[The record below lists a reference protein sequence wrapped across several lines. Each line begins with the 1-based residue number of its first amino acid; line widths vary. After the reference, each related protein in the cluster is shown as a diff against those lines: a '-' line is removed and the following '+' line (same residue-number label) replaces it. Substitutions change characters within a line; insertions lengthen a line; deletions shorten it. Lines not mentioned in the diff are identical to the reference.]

1 MAKNHRKTLKSHFN
15 MKRDFCFGQQQKTV
29 HRTVRKEDRLGF
41 SVLEML
47 IVLTTMAILAGVALT
62 HFQES
67 TLDAKR
73 SVLIHNWHVY
83 RAQIQLYHLTH
94 LGQYPELRE
103 GRLPQLFQ
111 ATNQYGQAGPPGPAY
126 PYGPYLDAP
135 PINPYTMTDTVV
147 RVERPGQKPTKPI
160 GEAAWQYDP
169 LTGDIWPNHPE
180 FFQRTPGKK
189 ISLPSVISPSPSA
202 VAAGRREGL
211 GNP

>member
-1 MAKNHRKTLKSHFN
+1 MLPGTHSRKVSRF
-15 MKRDFCFGQQQKTV
+15 RWGA
-29 HRTVRKEDRLGF
+29 RKGF
-41 SVLEML
+41 SLLEML

-83 RAQIQLYHLTH
+83 RAQIQLYQLTH
-94 LGQYPELRE
+94 LGQYPELRN
-103 GRLPQLFQ
+103 GQLPQLFQ
-111 ATNQYGQAGPPGPAY
+111 PTNQYGRIGLPGPAY

-147 RVERPGQKPTKPI
+147 YVENPGRRPTKPV
-160 GEAAWQYDP
+160 GKAAWQYDP

-180 FFQRTPGKK
+180 FFQDGRLQKLSQTGLPT
-189 ISLPSVISPSPSA
+189 SLA
-202 VAAGRREGL
+202 LGR
-211 GNP
+211 